1 MSQHLKVQLIEANHY
16 KKYVKIDS
24 SFEITIIDDFIVN
37 WYMIIRSIRSMTQ

>member
-1 MSQHLKVQLIEANHY
+1 MSQHLKVQLIEANH
-16 KKYVKIDS
+16 VKIDS